1 MFHTLSSFLGH
12 GDRSQSR
19 KKLLGVLVGKKH
31 HSYVA
36 AAGQLKLNRETPDPI
51 TTSSA
56 FDVKFECSASS
67 QSWRTDVPGTIL
79 TRRSRR
85 GLFTKQG

>member
-1 MFHTLSSFLGH
+1 M
-12 GDRSQSR
+12 
-19 KKLLGVLVGKKH
+19 
-31 HSYVA
+31 A
-36 AAGQLKLNRETPDPI
+36 AAGQLKLNGETQGPV

-56 FDVKFECSASS
+56 FDVEFECSALS
-67 QSWRTDVPGTIL
+67 QGWWTDMPGTIL